1 MEVSIET
8 QKSLNNLVRC
18 FRDALDLR
26 TLQIFAKNKNYKQ
39 VEVNTIVAMLLF
51 DVDSLFDNRLN
62 DFSVNARKMCLER
75 VYTRIA
81 IIQKYIAIF
90 EEMSNNELTLIDYSE
105 LHSTAQ
111 ERLITLLN
119 FSVDLEN
126 SLS

>member
-1 MEVSIET
+1 MEVSVET

-75 VYTRIA
+75 VYTRIS
-81 IIQKYIAIF
+81 IIQKYMAIF
-90 EEMSNNELTLIDYSE
+90 EKMSNNELTLIDYEE
-105 LHSTAQ
+105 LHATAQ